1 MTRTR
6 RTDGSPRSTM
16 TVTID
21 PDLYRWLSR
30 GNNRSETV
38 EGLLRAAWRDDQAFK
53 RGVKQ
58 KLKRLTDPSYAYDP
72 KKQAHINAVSFAQ
85 TLNSEITR
93 YKIKSNRV
101 RMLRYELLK
110 FIEEGI
116 SDGE

>member
-1 MTRTR
+1 MTRIR

-21 PDLYRWLSR
+21 PDLYRWVSR

-38 EGLLRAAWRDDQAFK
+38 EGHLRAAWRQDQAYK
-53 RGVKQ
+53 RGAKA
-58 KLKRLTDPSYAYDP
+58 KMKRLPDPSYAFDP
-72 KKQAHINAVSFAQ
+72 SKQAHINALEYARCLISA
-85 TLNSEITR
+85 LSLH
-93 YKIKSNRV
+93 KIKSNRV

-116 SDGE
+116 QDGE

>member
-1 MTRTR
+1 MTRIR

-21 PDLYRWLSR
+21 PDLYRWVSR

-38 EGLLRAAWRDDQAFK
+38 EHHLRAAWRQHQAYK
-53 RGVKQ
+53 RGANAKM
-58 KLKRLTDPSYAYDP
+58 KRLTDPSYAYDP
-72 KKQAHINAVSFAQ
+72 QKQAHINAISYAKS
-85 TLNSEITR
+85 LINDITMH
-93 YKIKSNRV
+93 KVKSNRV